1 MPIAAPIAAV
11 RRGLIWLL
19 GGPHQRTTPVAGS
32 DALLWW
38 CGAWAAM
45 AMFIGDQ
52 YNIRGDTPVAAG
64 VFRAGVHA
72 GIPLVAIALWSAWRD
87 PRARWWALA
96 GAPLLLAPIAAR
108 VVVPGVAKVLASNV
122 GLTMVLPFLLGAAL
136 LQRSLRIVGAD
147 PSVWGMGLGRW
158 RWWLPRVLVMTA
170 LVVPLCLLAAVLSPA
185 MVAYYPM
192 WKPARTDGG
201 LLGVY
206 FLGLFTGLYGWE
218 VLWRGFLLNAFAQRG
233 DPLVAIFASAFPFFL
248 LHYPKPDIEM
258 VASFPGGLLAGWF
271 CLHARSSLPMW
282 IMHCV
287 LFASM
292 SLIGFFWR

>member
-1 MPIAAPIAAV
+1 MPLAGPIDAV
-11 RRGLIWLL
+11 RRGLTWLL
-19 GGPHQRTTPVAGS
+19 GPAHQRTTPTSGG
-32 DALLWW
+32 DGMLWW
-38 CGAWAAM
+38 CCAWAAV

-52 YNIRGDTPVAAG
+52 YTIKGSTPVAAG

-72 GIPLVAIALWSAWRD
+72 GMPLVAIALWSTWRL

-96 GAPLLLAPIAAR
+96 GAPLMLAPIIGR
-108 VVVPGVAKVLASNV
+108 VVLKGFAAVLTGDV
-122 GLTMVLPFLLGAAL
+122 VLTMVVPFLLAVAL
-136 LQRSLRIVGAD
+136 LQRGLHLAGAD

-185 MVAYYPM
+185 MVNYYPM

-218 VLWRGFLLNAFAQRG
+218 VLWRGFLLNAFARRG
-233 DPLVAIFASAFPFFL
+233 DPLVAIFASAFPFYL

-258 VASFPGGLLAGWF
+258 LASFPGGLLAGWF

-292 SLIGFFWR
+292 SLIGFYWR